1 MSPNWLEQYSNPFS
15 MTAIDRRRPTG
26 QWTVKRFPSGLL
38 SFTLFTLPLWSSS
51 IWFVDLTLEGL
62 LEQVSI
68 SLLCGICMEMEMS
81 KKGRTLRIK
90 THAHYFS
97 PVKEFA
103 RAKGTANY
111 YETCFVVGVVGGCF
125 LQEILECELCHC
137 ISRLYWHCLE
147 ETLFRPCEDMA

>member
-1 MSPNWLEQYSNPFS
+1 
-15 MTAIDRRRPTG
+15 
-26 QWTVKRFPSGLL
+26 
-38 SFTLFTLPLWSSS
+38 
-51 IWFVDLTLEGL
+51 
-62 LEQVSI
+62 
-68 SLLCGICMEMEMS
+68 MEMEMS

-125 LQEILECELCHC
+125 PARTTRMRAVPLHISIILALSGGDV
-137 ISRLYWHCLE
+137 ISSL
-147 ETLFRPCEDMA
+147 